1 MGEQH
6 GIQPVTTANEL
17 REVLKEP
24 AKALWDKDIARIDE
38 HARTIIEHSPFFVL
52 ATAAADG
59 TCDVSPRGEPA
70 GGVLVLDERT
80 LAIPDRPGNRRA
92 DSLRNILENPGVGL
106 LFMVPG
112 MNETLRVNGTA
123 TIARD
128 APFFDRMAVHGKRP
142 RLAIVVEVTELFLH
156 CAKAFLRAGLWQPD
170 TWPARESLPS
180 AGRIAKDHMGTKIPA
195 AVLDAALAAEAKLN
209 RY

>member
-1 MGEQH
+1 MGEHH
-6 GIQPVTTANEL
+6 GIQPVTTEQEL

-24 AKALWDKDIARIDE
+24 GKALWDKDIARIDE
-38 HARTIIEHSPFFVL
+38 HARTIIEHSPFLLL

-92 DSLRNILENPGVGL
+92 DSLRNILENPRVGL

-112 MNETLRVNGTA
+112 MNETLRVNGIA

-128 APFFDRMAVHGKRP
+128 APFFDRMAVQGKRP
-142 RLAIVVEVTELFLH
+142 KLAVVVEVTELFLH
-156 CAKAFLRAGLWQPD
+156 CAKAFLRAGLWQPG
-170 TWPARESLPS
+170 TWPERDSLPS
-180 AGRIAKDHMGTKIPA
+180 AGRIAKDHMGTKVPA
-195 AVLDAALAAEAKLN
+195 AVLDAALTAEAKLN